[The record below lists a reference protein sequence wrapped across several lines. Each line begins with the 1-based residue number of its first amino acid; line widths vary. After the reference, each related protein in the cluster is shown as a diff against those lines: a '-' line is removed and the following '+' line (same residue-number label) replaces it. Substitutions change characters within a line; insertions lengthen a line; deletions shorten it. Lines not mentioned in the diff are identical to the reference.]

1 MNRRSLSLV
10 TLLLV
15 LSALPATASQF
26 MEVTFDQV
34 ARESQF
40 IVRGTVDKTFSAWDD
55 AHEVIY
61 TYATIRV
68 HRYFGDATGPDTL
81 MIREVGGTVDGYTQE
96 AIGFP
101 VIRSGQDVVLMLSA
115 WEDGSDFRIHAFNQ
129 GKFLVNR
136 RGNREVLTADP
147 ERQGEARLMT
157 REGGRMQTTVA
168 DDDTPGMSIDEF
180 AQMVNDARAGR
191 ATGSGLGRTQ
201 QQ

>member
-1 MNRRSLSLV
+1 MHRR
-10 TLLLV
+10 TLTIIGLLFI
-15 LSALPATASQF
+15 LALPLSASQF
-26 MEVTFDQV
+26 INVPFDQL
-34 ARESQF
+34 ATESRY
-40 IVRGTVDKTFSAWDD
+40 IVRAQIGETWSAWDD

-68 HRYFGDATGPDTL
+68 NRYFGDATGPDML

-115 WEDGSDFRIHAFNQ
+115 WEDGTDFRIHAYNQ

-147 ERQGEARLMT
+147 ERQGEARPVV
-157 REGGRMQTTVA
+157 REGGRMQTTAV